1 MSHPWFHA
9 VSSAKKHGGEPEDY
23 LPIHDFFDSGKAT
36 FADPRH
42 RSLLH
47 HSFGIYIAERVFGP
61 TITTSSGGTV
71 PTRIIGEGHVL
82 EDFGRIPTV
91 ADFLRHMT
99 IEKWMVKG
107 ARPLSRELGSP
118 DPPEPPASRPPVT
131 LGMFQAG

>member
-1 MSHPWFHA
+1 MSHPYFHA

-23 LPIHDFFDSGKAT
+23 LEIHQFFDSGKSS

-61 TITTSSGGTV
+61 TITTSAGGIV
-71 PTRIIGEGHVL
+71 PTRLVGENHVL

-91 ADFLRHMT
+91 ADFLRCMT
-99 IEKWMVKG
+99 VESWMVRG
-107 ARPLSRELGSP
+107 ARKLSIELGRDDSP
-118 DPPEPPASRPPVT
+118 RA
-131 LGMFQAG
+131 A